1 VREVVGEQVPIDRYY
16 TLRDKIVEKWNMH
29 EAAQTVIAKN
39 GSAGIDGV
47 STKEFND
54 EYELNMRELYRQ
66 LQNGSYQPSP
76 VLRVYIPK
84 SDGSERP
91 LGVPTVKDR
100 IAQASVKEIIEPIYE
115 EIFCDCSYGF
125 RPGRSQID
133 AVNQVEEY
141 REQGYKW
148 VVDADI
154 KGFFDNIDHEL
165 LIKFIR
171 EEITDGWVLNIIKSW
186 LTAGV
191 MTDGIKEPT
200 TEGTPQ
206 GGVISPLLANIY
218 LHQMDRILVKR
229 GYKIVRFADDFV
241 VMTKSKRKAKR
252 ALEVIEEIVK
262 DKLKLKLHPKKT
274 KITNFGEGFVFLGFE
289 FIAWRY
295 KRPKKSALDKFKDKI
310 RKTTKRQQPWE
321 IEKIIKW
328 LNEKIR
334 GWGNYY
340 GHGNVKTL
348 FLKLD
353 RWIRMRVRSYME
365 KKKAVKNQ
373 NKRIPTSVLQ
383 KKGLVSLLTKLS

>member
-1 VREVVGEQVPIDRYY
+1 MKEDVGEQVPIDRYY

-29 EAAQTVIAKN
+29 EAAKKVIEKG
-39 GSAGIDGV
+39 GSAGIDRV
-47 STKEFND
+47 STEEFNKK
-54 EYELNMRELYRQ
+54 YKLNMREIYRQ
-66 LQNGSYQPSP
+66 LQNDSYQPSP

-100 IAQASVKEIIEPIYE
+100 IVQASVKEVIEPIYE
-115 EIFCDCSYGF
+115 EIFCDSSYGF

-133 AVNQVEEY
+133 AINQVEEY

-154 KGFFDNIDHEL
+154 KGYFDNIDHEL
-165 LIKFIR
+165 LIEFIR
-171 EEITDGWVLNIIKSW
+171 EEITDGWVLDIIKSW

-191 MTDGIKEPT
+191 MTEGINHPT
-200 TEGTPQ
+200 TDGTPQ

-218 LHQMDRILVKR
+218 LHQMDKILVNR
-229 GYKIVRFADDFV
+229 GYKLVRFADDFV
-241 VMTKSKRKAKR
+241 VMTKSKKKAKR
-252 ALEVIEEIVK
+252 ALEVIEEITN
-262 DKLKLKLHPKKT
+262 DKLKLKLHPEKT
-274 KITNFGEGFVFLGFE
+274 KITNFGKGFVFLGFE
-289 FIAWRY
+289 FVGWRY

-310 RKTTKRQQPWE
+310 REATKRQQPWE
-321 IEKIIKW
+321 VEKIIKW

-340 GHGNVKTL
+340 GHGNVKNL
-348 FLKLD
+348 FQKLD
-353 RWIRMRVRSYME
+353 GWIRMRVRSFIE

-373 NKRIPTSVLQ
+373 NKRIPISVLQ
-383 KKGLVSLLTKLS
+383 KKGLVSLLTTLS

>member
-16 TLRDKIVEKWNMH
+16 TLRDKIVDKWNMH
-29 EAAQTVIAKN
+29 KAAKEVIAKG

-47 STKEFND
+47 STAEFN
-54 EYELNMRELYRQ
+54 EKYKFNMRELHRQ
-66 LQNGSYQPSP
+66 LQNGTYQPSP

-100 IAQASVKEIIEPIYE
+100 IAQGSVKEVIEPIYE
-115 EIFCDCSYGF
+115 EKFCDCSFGF
-125 RPGRSQID
+125 RKGKSQID
-133 AVNQVEEY
+133 AVNKVEEY

-154 KGFFDNIDHEL
+154 KGFFDNIDHDL
-165 LIKFIR
+165 LIEFIR
-171 EEITDGWVLNIIKSW
+171 EEITDGWVLGIIKSW

-191 MTDGIKEPT
+191 MTEGIKQPSS
-200 TEGTPQ
+200 EGTPQ

-229 GYKIVRFADDFV
+229 GYKLVRFADDFV
-241 VMTKSKRKAKR
+241 VLTKSKRKAKR
-252 ALEVIEEIVK
+252 ALEVIEEIVR
-262 DKLKLKLHPKKT
+262 DKLKLELHPEKT

-289 FIAWRY
+289 FVAWRY

-310 RKTTKRQQPWE
+310 REVTKRQQPWDV
-321 IEKIIKW
+321 EKIIKW

-348 FLKLD
+348 FVKLD
-353 RWIRMRVRSYME
+353 RWIRMRTRSYME

-383 KKGLVSLLTKLS
+383 KKGLVSLLTTLS

>member
-1 VREVVGEQVPIDRYY
+1 
-16 TLRDKIVEKWNMH
+16 MH

-165 LIKFIR
+165 LIEFIR

-229 GYKIVRFADDFV
+229 GYKIVRFADDC
-241 VMTKSKRKAKR
+241 
-252 ALEVIEEIVK
+252 ALY
-262 DKLKLKLHPKKT
+262 H
-274 KITNFGEGFVFLGFE
+274 
-289 FIAWRY
+289 
-295 KRPKKSALDKFKDKI
+295 
-310 RKTTKRQQPWE
+310 
-321 IEKIIKW
+321 
-328 LNEKIR
+328 
-334 GWGNYY
+334 
-340 GHGNVKTL
+340 TL
-348 FLKLD
+348 L
-353 RWIRMRVRSYME
+353 
-365 KKKAVKNQ
+365 
-373 NKRIPTSVLQ
+373 
-383 KKGLVSLLTKLS
+383 LVSWKVLAFERNSK